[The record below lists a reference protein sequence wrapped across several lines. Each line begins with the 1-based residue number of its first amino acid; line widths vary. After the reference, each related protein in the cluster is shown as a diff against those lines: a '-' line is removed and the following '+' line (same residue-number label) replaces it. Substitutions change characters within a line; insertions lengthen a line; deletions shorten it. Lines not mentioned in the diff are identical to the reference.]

1 MADFEAG
8 QSLGQLSADNG
19 LTVLWVLAV
28 LTDEKHRRRVSY
40 NPFYRSLRKG
50 LAAARHLA
58 LTLDRLRA
66 AIGHG
71 GAMKFL
77 LSIAIL
83 AALTGQAWAAP
94 YEVAERDIATLQADM
109 AAGRVSA
116 AELVQAYIARIDA
129 LDRSGPQLHAI
140 IAVNPNAIA
149 DATALDAERKA
160 KGARGP
166 LHGIPILV
174 KDNIE
179 TADPMPTTAGSLA
192 LAGNVTHRDAPLVAR
207 LRAAGAV
214 ILGKTNLSEWA
225 NFRSS
230 YSIWGWSGVGGLV
243 KNPYVLD
250 RNPCGS
256 SSGSAVAASASLAA
270 AAIGTE
276 TNGSLVCPGSFNGIV
291 SFKPTVGLVSRTHV
305 VPISHTQ
312 DTAGPMARSV
322 ADAALVLNAIAGS
335 DVADAVTADAD
346 ARKSDYAG
354 LSGASLR
361 GKRLGVITAA
371 PGAFPAQTAAL
382 LTQALAALK
391 AQGAQILEINDF
403 TVPPQIT
410 ADEKVLLQTEFKADL
425 NAYLASLPTS
435 RVRSLSDLI
444 AFNAASPRETI
455 LFGQNILT
463 EAQARG
469 DLGDPEYVRARDE
482 IKSLTSGALD
492 DLFTLLR
499 LDAVIRPT
507 NGPAV
512 LTDIVRS
519 AGYGSPDSASLPAEA
534 GYPHLTV
541 PMGDDHGLPVGLSF
555 LGPAWSDAAILALGH
570 AFEQAT
576 HARKP
581 PAFLPALES
590 SAGGAFEPAR

>member
-1 MADFEAG
+1 MKSFVSIAM
-8 QSLGQLSADNG
+8 LM
-19 LTVLWVLAV
+19 VLAG
-28 LTDEKHRRRVSY
+28 
-40 NPFYRSLRKG
+40 PAG
-50 LAAARHLA
+50 
-58 LTLDRLRA
+58 
-66 AIGHG
+66 
-71 GAMKFL
+71 
-77 LSIAIL
+77 
-83 AALTGQAWAAP
+83 AAP
-94 YEVAERDIATLQADM
+94 YQVAEKDIATLQADM

-116 AELVQAYIARIDA
+116 AELVRAYIARIDA
-129 LDRSGPQLHAI
+129 LDRAGPQLHAV
-140 IAVNPNAIA
+140 IAVNLNAID
-149 DATALDAERKA
+149 DAQALDAERKA
-160 KGARGP
+160 GHTRGP

-179 TADPMPTTAGSLA
+179 TADLMPTTAGSLA

-207 LRAAGAV
+207 LRAAGAI

-256 SSGSAVAASASLAA
+256 SSGSGAAAAASLAA

-305 VPISHTQ
+305 VPISHSQ
-312 DTAGPMARSV
+312 DTAGPMARTV
-322 ADAALVLNAIAGS
+322 ADAALVLNAMSGS
-335 DVADAVTADAD
+335 DAADAATAGAD
-346 ARKSDYAG
+346 ARKTDYAG
-354 LSGASLR
+354 LTGASLR

-371 PGAFPAQTAAL
+371 PGAFPAQTTAL
-382 LTQALAALK
+382 LAQALAALK
-391 AQGAQILEINDF
+391 AQGAQIVEINDF
-403 TVPPQIT
+403 TVPPQIA
-410 ADEKVLLQTEFKADL
+410 ADEKLVLQVEFKADL
-425 NAYLASLPTS
+425 NAYLASLPAGK
-435 RVRSLSDLI
+435 VRSLSDLI
-444 AFNAASPRETI
+444 AFNAASPRETV

-463 EAQARG
+463 ESQARG
-469 DLGDPEYVRARDE
+469 DLNDPEYVHAHDE
-482 IKSLTSGALD
+482 LKNLTTGALD
-492 DLFTLLR
+492 DLFTRLH

-512 LTDIVRS
+512 LTDVVRS

-541 PMGDDHGLPVGLSF
+541 PMGYDHGLPVGLSF
-555 LGPAWSDAAILALGH
+555 IGPAWSDAAILALGH
-570 AFEQAT
+570 VFEQAT

-581 PAFLPALES
+581 PGFLPSLES
-590 SAGGAFEPAR
+590 TAGSAFAPAQ

>member
-1 MADFEAG
+1 MADIEAG
-8 QSLGQLSADNG
+8 QSLLQLSADNG

-28 LTDEKHRRRVSY
+28 LTDEKHRRRVSP
-40 NPFYRSLRKG
+40 NQFYRSLRKG
-50 LAAARHLA
+50 LAAATHFA
-58 LTLDRLRA
+58 LTLDRRRA

-83 AALTGQAWAAP
+83 AALTGQVWATP

-166 LHGIPILV
+166 LHGI
-174 KDNIE
+174 
-179 TADPMPTTAGSLA
+179 PMPTTAGSLA

-335 DVADAVTADAD
+335 DAADAVTADAD

-361 GKRLGVITAA
+361 DKRLGVITAA

-410 ADEKVLLQTEFKADL
+410 ADEKVVLQTEFKADL

-492 DLFTLLR
+492 DLFTRLR

-555 LGPAWSDAAILALGH
+555 IGPAWSDAAILALGH

-576 HARKP
+576 HARKS
-581 PAFLPALES
+581 PAFLPSLES